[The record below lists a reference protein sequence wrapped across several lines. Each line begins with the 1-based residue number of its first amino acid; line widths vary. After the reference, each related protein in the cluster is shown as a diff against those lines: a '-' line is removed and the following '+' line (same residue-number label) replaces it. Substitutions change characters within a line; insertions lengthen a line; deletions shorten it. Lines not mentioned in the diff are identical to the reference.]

1 MESHLEKGPT
11 DSVGA
16 TIKNQVFQEVKSG
29 RLSVSTPNE
38 FSDPAQKLV
47 PSITSV
53 SLPLLEFLEEPNEE
67 LRYHT

>member
-1 MESHLEKGPT
+1 MEAHLEKGPT

-38 FSDPAQKLV
+38 FSDPA
-47 PSITSV
+47 
-53 SLPLLEFLEEPNEE
+53 
-67 LRYHT
+67 